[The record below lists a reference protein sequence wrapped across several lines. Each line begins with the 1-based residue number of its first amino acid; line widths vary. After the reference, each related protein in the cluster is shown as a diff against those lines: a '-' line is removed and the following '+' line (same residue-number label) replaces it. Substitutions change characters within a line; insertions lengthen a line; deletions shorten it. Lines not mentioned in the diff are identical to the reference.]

1 MGCETAL
8 NQLGAAAGRDPELS
22 RYAVTVLYLE
32 RRLSRQHALLDT
44 IREGIETVRGPAAEL
59 GVAHPEV
66 IARLGACYQQTLST
80 LRPRI
85 IVHGEPATLG
95 DPDNRQRIRALL
107 LAAIRAAVLWRQCG
121 GGRLTLLLHRRQL
134 LQSLAQLQ
142 DELQRAP

>member
-1 MGCETAL
+1 
-8 NQLGAAAGRDPELS
+8 
-22 RYAVTVLYLE
+22 
-32 RRLSRQHALLDT
+32 
-44 IREGIETVRGPAAEL
+44 VRGPAAEL